1 MKPIQVFLGA
11 ALLFMAPMV
20 APQARAQAQTQ
31 AQAQIDGPPSRPV
44 VDAPE
49 LAALGHHAVG
59 VRTLKLVDHDASDVV
74 APHRDRLLQVD
85 LWYPAV
91 AVHGAKPAVYS
102 GTLPAEQPGPPVAF
116 TVPGLAIRNAR
127 PDGGH
132 YPLVIVSHGRSNATA
147 ALSWLTE
154 NLASKGYVVAAIR
167 HADLPRTEALEGP
180 EILLRRPLD
189 IAFVARTLQESLAHE
204 GLVDPE
210 RTALIGYSV
219 GGYGVL
225 IDAGAPLD
233 PQGGPCKRVPDGAL
247 LPYAA
252 GGPLQ
257 SATLVAHLRAV
268 VAIAP
273 WGGSVGAWGRTGLAG
288 IRAPLFLIA
297 GDRDHTVD
305 YQSGAAAILDA
316 AIGAPRYLLTYKGAG
331 HALGL
336 GPAPPTMRGSTWD
349 ISWFED
355 PVWRKDRIIAINLHM
370 ITAFLDRY
378 VKGDESH
385 AAYLDGLVPE
395 STAGSWQAP
404 KGTPFDAHS
413 PGTEGITLWKG
424 FQRDYAEG
432 LELLRRDAQAAGTPQ

>member
-1 MKPIQVFLGA
+1 M
-11 ALLFMAPMV
+11 
-20 APQARAQAQTQ
+20 
-31 AQAQIDGPPSRPV
+31 
-44 VDAPE
+44 
-49 LAALGHHAVG
+49 
-59 VRTLKLVDHDASDVV
+59 
-74 APHRDRLLQVD
+74 
-85 LWYPAV
+85 
-91 AVHGAKPAVYS
+91 
-102 GTLPAEQPGPPVAF
+102 
-116 TVPGLAIRNAR
+116 
-127 PDGGH
+127 
-132 YPLVIVSHGRSNATA
+132 
-147 ALSWLTE
+147 
-154 NLASKGYVVAAIR
+154 
-167 HADLPRTEALEGP
+167 
-180 EILLRRPLD
+180 RRPLD
-189 IAFVARTLQESLAHE
+189 IAFVARSLQATLARE

-210 RTALIGYSV
+210 RTALIGYSM

-225 IDAGAPLD
+225 VNAGAALD
-233 PQGGPCKRVPDGAL
+233 PQGGPCKWVPGGAL

-257 SATLVAHLRAV
+257 PSTLVAHLRAV

-273 WGGSVGAWGRTGLAG
+273 WGGSVGAWGSTGLTG
-288 IRAPLFLIA
+288 ITVPLFLIA

-305 YQSGAAAILDA
+305 YPSGARAILDA
-316 AIGAPRYLLTYKGAG
+316 ATGAPRYLLTYKGAG

-404 KGTPFDAHS
+404 KGTPFDARS

-424 FQRDYAEG
+424 FQRDYAED

>member
-1 MKPIQVFLGA
+1 MKPLQALIGS
-11 ALLFMAPMV
+11 ALLLMASAAV
-20 APQARAQAQTQ
+20 S
-31 AQAQIDGPPSRPV
+31 QAQIEGPPSRPV

-59 VRTLKLVDHDASDVV
+59 VRTLSLVDRNATDVV
-74 APHRDRLLQVD
+74 APHGDRVLRVD
-85 LWYPAV
+85 LWYPAI
-91 AVHGAKPAVYS
+91 AARGARPAIYS
-102 GTLPAEQPGPPVAF
+102 GSLPAELPGPPAAF
-116 TVPGLAIRNAR
+116 TVPGLAVRNAPAR
-127 PDGGH
+127 GGH

-189 IAFVARTLQESLAHE
+189 IAFVARSLQESLAHE
-204 GLVDPE
+204 GLIDPE
-210 RTALIGYSV
+210 RTALIGYSM

-225 IDAGAPLD
+225 IDAGAALD
-233 PQGGPCKRVPDGAL
+233 PQGAPCKWVPGGAL

-257 SATLVAHLRAV
+257 PSTLVAHLRAV
-268 VAIAP
+268 VAISP
-273 WGGSVGAWGRTGLAG
+273 WGGSVGAWGKAGLAG
-288 IRAPLFLIA
+288 ITAPLFLIA

-305 YQSGAAAILDA
+305 YPAGARAILDA
-316 AIGAPRYLLTYKGAG
+316 ATSAPRYLLTYKGAG
-331 HALGL
+331 HNIGL
-336 GPAPPTMRGSTWD
+336 GPAPPTMRSNTWD

-355 PVWRKDRIIAINLHM
+355 PVWRKDRIVAINLHM

-378 VKGDESH
+378 VKGDESR
-385 AAYLDGLVPE
+385 AAYLDGLVNE
-395 STAGSWQAP
+395 STAGTWQAP
-404 KGTPFDAHS
+404 KDTPFDARS
-413 PGTEGITLWKG
+413 PGTAGITLWKG

-432 LELLRRDAQAAGTPQ
+432 LELLQREAQPPAPAVTAPVSP